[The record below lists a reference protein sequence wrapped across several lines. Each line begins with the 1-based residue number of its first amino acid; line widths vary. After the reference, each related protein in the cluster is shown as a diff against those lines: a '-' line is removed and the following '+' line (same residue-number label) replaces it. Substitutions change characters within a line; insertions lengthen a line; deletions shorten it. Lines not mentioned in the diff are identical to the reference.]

1 MSRIWGIVV
10 GLCAVVGVGAIIFHF
25 SGARGDVA
33 KKKIIGQIDKWL
45 GESDVQRAEIDR
57 GIKGMDEAVE
67 KLNTQAVKAQVQAER
82 LGREVN
88 VNKKKLDDSKAS
100 LAKLGADL
108 KKFDTET
115 NYSVSYGTKTYNKK
129 SELEAMATKVIDYHK
144 TLQKE
149 TEAQEQRLKTYEDM
163 AATLTSQRDEAKKKR
178 DELKIRL
185 KDLDAKI
192 EMAKAQKEAAEA
204 LNESTS
210 SFADSIK
217 GIEDKI
223 NKLSDSTET
232 ATRIEDAKWKDLSAK
247 TNVEDATTIIKNAKG
262 TADEIDALLKG
273 DH

>member
-45 GESDVQRAEIDR
+45 GESDVARAEIDR
-57 GIKGMDEAVE
+57 GIKGMDEAIE
-67 KLNTQAVKAQVQAER
+67 KLNTQAVKAQVQSER

-88 VNKKKLDDSKAS
+88 VNKKKLDDSTAS
-100 LAKLGADL
+100 LKRLKGDL
-108 KKFDTET
+108 DKFNTES
-115 NYSVSYGTKTYNKK
+115 NYSVSYGSKTYTKK
-129 SELEAMATKVIDYHK
+129 SDLESMAEKVISFHTSLK
-144 TLQKE
+144 KE
-149 TEAQEQRLKTYEDM
+149 TEAQDERLKTYESM
-163 AATLTSQRDEAKKKR
+163 ASTLTSQRDEAKKKR
-178 DELKIRL
+178 DELTLKL

-204 LNESTS
+204 LSESNS

-232 ATRIEDAKWKDLSAK
+232 AVRVEDAKWKDLSSKA
-247 TNVEDATTIIKNAKG
+247 NVEDATTIINKTKD
-262 TADEIDALLKG
+262 TSKEIDDLLGNK
-273 DH
+273 